1 MNDQSMIKIA
11 ENVYYYEIPGVRSA
25 TIAFIVGSGP
35 VYEPDHLLGISHFI
49 EHTVFRKTR
58 KRTLKDIKFPIEE
71 VGGSLNAWT
80 DKEDTVYYAKV
91 PSSYFK
97 TAFDILREIVF
108 EPYFIERNVEL
119 ERKIILQEY
128 YSDMEIPEQRL
139 FNKFFD
145 ELIDGPHSKSV
156 IGNEKTIKSITID
169 DIVQFHSEMY
179 APYNVKVL
187 IAGHI
192 DKKDLEYVKK
202 KLDLS
207 EGIRTTKQNSMLK
220 PGIVYDKFQ
229 ETQQMHFLFSHNGIS
244 LSDEENI
251 YGAMVLKTL
260 LGSGMSSVLFEQIRE
275 RKGLVY
281 DISASH
287 LQGKEWGVFLIYAAT
302 SMENSNVLVSE
313 LFGLL
318 KNLEITKKL
327 FDYGKKRLLGY
338 LELLTESTSSLISL
352 YTQYLANDL
361 RVKTLDEI
369 IENVKAVDLEAV
381 KRAYEKMISGQWSMT
396 CVTPNEE
403 LNITFEDI
411 KV

>member
-1 MNDQSMIKIA
+1 MVKIA
-11 ENVYYYEIPGVRSA
+11 ENIYYYEIPGIRSA

-58 KRTLKDIKFPIEE
+58 KRTLKEIKFPIEE

-80 DKEDTVYYAKV
+80 DKEDTVYYARV

-97 TAFDILREIVF
+97 TAFEILREIVF

-179 APYNVKVL
+179 TPYNVKVL

-207 EGIRTTKQNSMLK
+207 EGIRTTKQNSKLK

-302 SMENSNVLVSE
+302 SVENSKVLVSE
-313 LFGLL
+313 LFSLL
-318 KNLEITKKL
+318 RNLEITKKL

-338 LELLTESTSSLISL
+338 LELLTESTSSLIAL
-352 YTQYLANDL
+352 YTQYLANDI
-361 RVKTLDEI
+361 RIKTLDEI
-369 IENVKAVDLEAV
+369 IENVKAVNIEAV
-381 KRAYEKMISGQWSMT
+381 KKAYENMILGQWSMT

-403 LNITFEDI
+403 LNVGLEDI
-411 KV
+411 RV